1 MKTNLYIKIAEL
13 NLQIQIFKL
22 KILKIIMENNH
33 QFITKILKVLLCVEL
48 INKMKETLKN

>member
-48 INKMKETLKN
+48 INKMKEILKN